1 MYRECMN
8 ALALKV
14 ASKSESKMYLVG
26 AASSGK
32 SIAMAIVVAKMR
44 ASGWLV
50 SLNLLNILTSPFAF
64 ACYRPEC
71 DKLRSSII
79 LDYGCAISCS
89 QGKAGVK
96 IKTALYVGHV
106 HSRGKT
112 AHVRRLLQ
120 QAS

>member
-14 ASKSESKMYLVG
+14 ASKSERKMYLVG

-50 SLNLLNILTSPFAF
+50 SLLKILISLV
-64 ACYRPEC
+64 CYGPGC
-71 DKLRSSII
+71 DKLKSSVT
-79 LDYGCAISCS
+79 LDDG
-89 QGKAGVK
+89 
-96 IKTALYVGHV
+96 
-106 HSRGKT
+106 
-112 AHVRRLLQ
+112 
-120 QAS
+120 